1 MRILWAAA
9 AALLLAGSAQA
20 AATSTSANGFRIENK
35 ATVAATPDQV
45 WAALGQIG
53 SWWSSDHTYS
63 GSAANMTMPLKVGAC
78 FCETLPGG
86 GGVEHGRVIMV
97 WPEKKMVRIQAA
109 LGPLQD
115 EGVSAVLS
123 FQVKRVDGGSEVVE
137 TYNVGGARPEMAEF
151 WPRVNTVLAEQLD
164 RLKTYAEGKKP

>member
-1 MRILWAAA
+1 MKMVLAAA
-9 AALLLAGSAQA
+9 VAVLIAGPAQA
-20 AATSTSANGFRIENK
+20 AAVSTSSTGFRLENR

-45 WAALGQIG
+45 WTALGQIG

-78 FCETLPGG
+78 FCEALPG
-86 GGVEHGRVIMV
+86 GGVEHGRVILV
-97 WPEKKMVRIQAA
+97 WPEQKLVRVRAA

-123 FQVKRVDGGSEVVE
+123 FQVKPAEGGAEIVE
-137 TYNVGGARPEMAEF
+137 TYNVGGARAETAAL
-151 WPRVNTVLAEQLD
+151 WPNVNAVLAEQLD
-164 RLKTYAEGKKP
+164 RLKAYVETKKP

>member
-1 MRILWAAA
+1 MRILLAGAVST
-9 AALLLAGSAQA
+9 LLLAGAAQA
-20 AATSTSANGFRIENK
+20 AATSTSANGFRLENK
-35 ATVAATPDQV
+35 VTVAATPDAV

-78 FCETLPGG
+78 FCEALPG

-97 WPEKKMVRIQAA
+97 WPEQKLVRVQAA

-123 FQVKRVDGGSEVVE
+123 FQVKPADGGAEVVE
-137 TYNVGGARPEMAEF
+137 TYNVGGARSETADL
-151 WPRVNTVLAEQLD
+151 WPQVNAVLAEQLD
-164 RLKTYAEGKKP
+164 RLKTYVEARKR